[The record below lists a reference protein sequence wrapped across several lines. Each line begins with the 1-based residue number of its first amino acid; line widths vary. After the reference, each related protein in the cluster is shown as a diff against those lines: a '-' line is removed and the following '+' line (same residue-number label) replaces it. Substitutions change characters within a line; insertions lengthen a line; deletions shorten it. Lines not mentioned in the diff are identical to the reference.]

1 MCFLINFHTMQT
13 AGQHKALFQ
22 LIVNRLDGYSISS
35 ASYRREIVDLVKKGI
50 GGFIIFGG
58 IKEEIKPFIMELQEL
73 AEQRLFIASDI
84 ERGVGQQ
91 IKGSTHFPCQMAMAA
106 AINMELAGDVA
117 LYKSAIT
124 AIAKESLDI
133 GINMPL
139 TPVLDVNKN
148 PFNPIICTRAFSGDP
163 AAVACFGRI
172 YIETMEAAGLI
183 SCAKHFPG
191 HGDTETDSHIALP
204 VICKTEAQLRESD
217 FVPFA
222 EAIKSGVSSIM
233 AAHLAIPA
241 IDGVPASLSKK
252 ILTGLLR
259 NELSF
264 DGLILT
270 DALNMDALRD
280 IEYVAAKCI
289 NAGVDILLH
298 PTDAVETVNGLV
310 ECLNRGTLDKDS
322 VRASCARVLKA
333 KQRIRSPR
341 NPLNLLNHGAHCEDH
356 STISERITEKSITLV
371 AASKSVFIPEPSN
384 TLLIEVGEPKFHGS
398 TCLSQYFTNHLSLY
412 GEQEINAKGLT
423 LLVAIYT
430 NISAWK
436 GSSGIPQSEVD
447 AIRALLLRAGAAH
460 TVVISFGSPYLLSQ
474 FKEAD
479 FLIAAYEAS
488 KQAGAAVLQCL
499 KGQLRYEGRLPV
511 KLP

>member
-1 MCFLINFHTMQT
+1 MINFHTMHT
-13 AGQHKALFQ
+13 AGQYKALFQ
-22 LIVNRLDGYSISS
+22 LIVNRLDGYSISC
-35 ASYRREIVDLVKKGI
+35 ASYRSEIADLVKKGI

-58 IKEEIKPFIMELQEL
+58 IKEEIKPFIKELQYL

-91 IKGSTHFPCQMAMAA
+91 VEGYTQFPCQMAMAA
-106 AINMELAGDVA
+106 AINMELAEDVA
-117 LYKSAIT
+117 LYKAAIT

-148 PFNPIICTRAFSGDP
+148 PSNPIICTRAFSGDP
-163 AAVACFGRI
+163 AAVAWFGRI

-204 VICKTEAQLRESD
+204 VIGKTEEQLRQYD

-222 EAIKSGVSSIM
+222 EAIKAGVSSIM
-233 AAHLAIPA
+233 AAHLSIPA

-280 IEYVAAKCI
+280 IENVAARCI

-298 PTDAVETVNGLV
+298 PTDAVETVKGLI

-322 VRASCARVLKA
+322 VRTSCARVLKA

-341 NPLNLLNHGAHCEDH
+341 NPANLLNHVGHWQDH
-356 STISERITEKSITLV
+356 STISARITEKSITLV
-371 AASKSVFIPEPSN
+371 AGIRSTFIPEPSN
-384 TLLIEVGEPKFHGS
+384 TLLIEAGEPKFHGS
-398 TCLSQYFTNHLSLY
+398 TCLAQYFTNHLSLY
-412 GEQEINAKGLT
+412 SETETDVKGLT

-436 GSSGIPQSEVD
+436 GSSGIPQPEVD
-447 AIRALLLRAGAAH
+447 AIKALLLRAGAAQ
-460 TVVISFGSPYLLSQ
+460 TAVISFGSPYLLSQ
-474 FKEAD
+474 FKEAG

-488 KQAGAAVLQCL
+488 KQAAGAVLKCL

-511 KLP
+511 NLP